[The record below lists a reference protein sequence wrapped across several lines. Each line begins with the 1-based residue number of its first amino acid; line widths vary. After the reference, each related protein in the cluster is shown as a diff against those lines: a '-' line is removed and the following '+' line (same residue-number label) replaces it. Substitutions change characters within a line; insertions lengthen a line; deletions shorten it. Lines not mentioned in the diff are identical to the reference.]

1 MYNSRVVVN
10 AILVDASWKEYPRL
24 KFKKKIV
31 LYKKKQITY
40 LKLSLEKCYHFVK
53 KPGSHFK
60 IEWYIIVVFFVIQV
74 SR

>member
-1 MYNSRVVVN
+1 M
-10 AILVDASWKEYPRL
+10 K
-24 KFKKKIV
+24 KKKKKKKKKKIV